1 MITNLMMVMMMAM
14 MIVVAINHVIVDD
27 YDVYDDDESFST
39 AVLDEVSPKITY
51 SKASLTDL
59 DEIFRWSYIQI
70 GKPSAC
76 VGF

>member
-1 MITNLMMVMMMAM
+1 MMVMMMAM

-51 SKASLTDL
+51 SKASLTGL